1 MLKDIFAVETVAPAL
16 TIRHDLIRLH
26 TEECL
31 QFIDLTGD
39 VVNLIEESGIGN
51 GFVNIQTRH
60 TTTAILVNEN
70 EPLLLEDMK
79 RTLERLAPRYEPY
92 RHDDFSIRTA
102 NMTPDEAPN
111 GHAHCKALFLKTS
124 EILNI
129 ADGRLQLG
137 LWQRIFLIELDRAR
151 PRTVSVMVF
160 GQ

>member
-1 MLKDIFAVETVAPAL
+1 MLRDIFAVETAAPAPAV
-16 TIRHDLIRLH
+16 RHDLIRLH
-26 TEECL
+26 TQECL
-31 QFIDLTGD
+31 QFIDLTDD
-39 VVNLIEESGIGN
+39 VIHLIEESGIRS

-79 RTLERLAPRYEPY
+79 RTLERLAPRYELY
-92 RHDDFSIRTA
+92 QHDDFSIRTA

-111 GHAHCKALFLKTS
+111 GHAHCKALFLRTS
-124 EILNI
+124 EILNL

-137 LWQRIFLIELDRAR
+137 QWQRIFLIELDRAR
-151 PRTVSVMVF
+151 PRAVSVMVF